1 MVDLELTDDH
11 LAVRITG
18 SDRVWALSSGVE
30 VPLREVAGAQVLE
43 RAKAPRGVRAP
54 GTHWPGAITAGT
66 FRWGGKRRLW
76 AVRGAQDVLVIR
88 LRGERLDAVV
98 VEVPDPQ
105 AEADRI
111 NRAVGAA
118 GG

>member
-1 MVDLELTDDH
+1 MVEIEVTDTT

-18 SDRVWALSSGVE
+18 SDRVWALSGGVE
-30 VPLREVAGAQVLE
+30 VPLREVERAEVLP

-54 GTHWPGAITAGT
+54 GTHWPGAITAGH

-76 AVRGAQDVLVIR
+76 SVHRATDVLVIR
-88 LRGERLDAVV
+88 LKGERLDAVV
-98 VEVPDPQ
+98 VEVEDPA

-111 NRAVGAA
+111 NRAA
-118 GG
+118 G